1 MRRSAAVLGA
11 VAVAV
16 LMVAGCSSSGSSDSS
31 GSKSATT
38 LAPALTTAQLQSM
51 LLTPTDLGTTW
62 TEDTSSTDNSSTSPS
77 CMKGLTGSGSSAGAT
92 AEAQY
97 KSGET
102 VFAYEGL
109 GAAGSASEAQTA
121 YQKVTTALD
130 GCKDL
135 TFTSDGQPVPATI
148 SSTGS
153 AGVGDQS
160 AGYTMAFTASGIPVT
175 LDLVVAQVGS
185 VDLIVMYGYA
195 GGTPAGNVTQ
205 LATAAVD
212 KVNSSNQA

>member
-1 MRRSAAVLGA
+1 VVG
-11 VAVAV
+11 

-38 LAPALTTAQLQSM
+38 VAAPMTTAQLQSV
-51 LLTPTDLGTTW
+51 LLAPSDLGADW
-62 TEDTSSTDNSSTSPS
+62 TADTTSSDSSSTTPS
-77 CMKGLTGSGSSAGAT
+77 CMKGLTGSGSSSGASV
-92 AEAQY
+92 EASY

-109 GAAGSASEAQTA
+109 GAPGSESDAQSA
-121 YQKVTTALD
+121 YAKVTSALD
-130 GCKDL
+130 GCQDL
-135 TFTSDGQPVPATI
+135 TFSSDGQPVPATI

-185 VDLIVMYGYA
+185 VDVIVMYGW
-195 GGTPAGNVTQ
+195 AGNSAAGTVGQ
-205 LATAAVD
+205 LATKAID
-212 KVNSSNQA
+212 KINAGSQA